1 MHILALQRFRVRPFP
16 PRASALRAYGDR
28 TRHRGQG
35 AESQMAVTAVERHE
49 LRLRCWCRRTPSWT
63 VTVYESGNWPRN
75 RRPRSGVTPASSVIC
90 WLDEK
95 TELCKLR
102 SKTPEER
109 LMTDLRA
116 IRLSWSRRDFL
127 RSSAAVAAGVPA
139 MRWGLAAA
147 ADIPLEFDGSK
158 FQLKAGEPNP
168 KHGGIVRMGI
178 PVRPP
183 HFDLH
188 QSGTIF
194 NLGAMGCMFD
204 NLIRRDPR
212 DGGKTIIP
220 DLAHSWQIAKD
231 GKTYTFF
238 LRQGVQFSDGAEL
251 TAADV
256 KATFDR
262 IAKPPQGISIP
273 RSILFKAV
281 GEINARDKYTVEF
294 KLSEARP
301 VNFMMSALASGFNVV
316 LRKKTLEDNHYDL
329 RKVQVYPGTGPFR
342 SVKYTENEVWIM
354 EKNKNYWNKELP
366 YLDGIEFY
374 HVMPFTP
381 EMGAAILANRV
392 DYVFATDP
400 ATFRKAAATPTMNAV
415 THFQSVLHAT
425 MINNKRKPFDDPRV
439 RRAMHLALDRPALID
454 VVKDVAPMMV
464 GGFLYP
470 FSDYAAPQQERDK
483 WPGYQADPAAAIKEA
498 RALMAA
504 AGHSDGIKGL
514 DFMVRELAI
523 FKLWSQ
529 AIQAMLRE
537 TLGIECN
544 LRTVVDSVWFADCVS
559 GNYDLAIGGLVSALL
574 DPSDYFNAWYGK
586 NGPQNYSQWDDQEFQ
601 VLSAQIDREI
611 DSEKRQDLIRRAEG
625 VMEQD
630 PPLLPVAWERIHEL
644 WYNYVKGRN
653 PQDSFGIYDTVRH
666 DTVWLDKV

>member
-1 MHILALQRFRVRPFP
+1 MIN
-16 PRASALRAYGDR
+16 LR
-28 TRHRGQG
+28 T
-35 AESQMAVTAVERHE
+35 T
-49 LRLRCWCRRTPSWT
+49 L
-63 VTVYESGNWPRN
+63 
-75 RRPRSGVTPASSVIC
+75 
-90 WLDEK
+90 
-95 TELCKLR
+95 TE
-102 SKTPEER
+102 
-109 LMTDLRA
+109 
-116 IRLSWSRRDFL
+116 WNRRDFL
-127 RSSAAVAAGVPA
+127 KSG
-139 MRWGLAAA
+139 AAA
-147 ADIPLEFDGSK
+147 AASVYALHWGKALAAEIPLEFDGSK
-158 FQLKAGEPNP
+158 FQLKAAEPNP
-168 KHGGIVRMGI
+168 KHGGVIRMGI

-231 GKTYTFF
+231 AKTYTFS

-251 TAADV
+251 TADDV

-262 IAKPPQGISIP
+262 IANPPQGITIP
-273 RSILFKAV
+273 RSTLFKAV

-381 EMGAAILANRV
+381 EMASANRV

-400 ATFRKAAATPTMNAV
+400 VTFRKAAAMPTMTTE

-425 MINNKRKPFDDPRV
+425 MINNKRKPFDDRRV
-439 RRAMHLALDRPALID
+439 RRAMHLALDRPALIE

-470 FSDYAAPQQERDK
+470 FSDYATPQQERDK
-483 WPGYQADPAAAIKEA
+483 RPGYQADPAAAIKEA

-504 AGHSDGIKGL
+504 AGQPNGIKGL

-529 AIQAMLRE
+529 AIQAMLKE

-544 LRTVVDSVWFADCVS
+544 LRTVVDSVWFADCAS

-601 VLSAQIDREI
+601 ALSAQIDREI
-611 DSEKRQDLIRRAEG
+611 DAEKRQDLIRRAEA

-630 PPLLPVAWERIHEL
+630 PPLLPVGWERIHEL
-644 WYNYVKGRN
+644 WYNPVKGRN
-653 PQDSFGIYDTVRH
+653 PRGSFGIYDTVRH